1 MTFLDNYMTVKES
14 RDYLA
19 INGVDWSCVW
29 LRMQVG
35 GGKIKSIKMLNARL
49 IPRTE
54 LSRIIKQ
61 EKKRKDARMILK

>member
-1 MTFLDNYMTVKES
+1 MAFLDNYMSVKES

-19 INGVDWSCVW
+19 MSGVDWSCVW
-29 LRMQVG
+29 IRMQIGV
-35 GGKIKSIKMLNARL
+35 GKIKSVKMLNARL

-61 EKKRKDARMILK
+61 EKKRKDARMVLK